1 MKPVNSMTTSF
12 VKISNVLEK
21 RGNLDA
27 YRIFESMLSEDEREC
42 LKQLEAMASYKKQ
55 KPNNNSEPSTTGKKR
70 GRKKKIVPE
79 EIKEAVAVEE
89 APAEELKAT
98 V

>member
-55 KPNNNSEPSTTGKKR
+55 KPINSEPSTSGKKKR
-70 GRKKKIVPE
+70 AKEKGRSRRR
-79 EIKEAVAVEE
+79 
-89 APAEELKAT
+89 
-98 V
+98 

>member
-1 MKPVNSMTTSF
+1 MKPVNNITTSF

-21 RGNLDA
+21 RGNMDA

-42 LKQLEAMASYKKQ
+42 LKQLEAMASSKKQ
-55 KPNNNSEPSTTGKKR
+55 KPSINLEPSTTGKKR
-70 GRKKKIVPE
+70 GRKKKVAPE
-79 EIKEAVAVEE
+79 EIKKEEE
-89 APAEELKAT
+89 APVEELKAN

>member
-12 VKISNVLEK
+12 VKISNGLEK
-21 RGNLDA
+21 RRNLDA

-42 LKQLEAMASYKKQ
+42 LKQLEAMASSKKQ
-55 KPNNNSEPSTTGKKR
+55 KPPINLEPSTTGKKR
-70 GRKKKIVPE
+70 GRKKKVAPE
-79 EIKEAVAVEE
+79 EVKKEEE
-89 APAEELKAT
+89 APVEEELKAN

>member
-12 VKISNVLEK
+12 VKISNVIEN

-55 KPNNNSEPSTTGKKR
+55 KPNSSEPSNTGKKR

-79 EIKEAVAVEE
+79 EIKEIVAVEE

>member
-1 MKPVNSMTTSF
+1 M
-12 VKISNVLEK
+12 EK
-21 RGNLDA
+21 RGNVDA
-27 YRIFESMLSEDEREC
+27 YRISESMLSEDERGC

-55 KPNNNSEPSTTGKKR
+55 KPINSEPSTSGKKR

-79 EIKEAVAVEE
+79 EIKETVAVEE
-89 APAEELKAT
+89 APAEEQKAT